1 MPPIRTNGIDTYYE
15 RRGSGPAIVF
25 VHAAILDS
33 HQWEPQVDV
42 LSEAYTTVTYDVRGH
57 GHTGGSA
64 VNRYSIELF
73 ADDLAALLDELDLE
87 KPVLCA
93 HSTGGCIAQVYA
105 ARHPE
110 KLSGLVLASTYTPEI
125 ITRGEWLQRSVLM
138 RATIPPVRLLGYERV
153 EKAMVWLQERFQGA
167 DVSGDYEAIQALRKQ
182 GPTMTS
188 AEFAKVIRAIVAFA
202 ESEVDFSAITV
213 PTLVL
218 FGEND
223 VDFVRRH
230 AVVLGGE
237 LPDATVREIPGAGH
251 GSNLDNPDFFTDAVR
266 EFVRDLAGYDVAES
280 ESERTDAAES

>member
-1 MPPIRTNGIDTYYE
+1 MPTIRTNGVDTYYE
-15 RRGSGPAIVF
+15 RRGNGPPIVF

-33 HQWEPQVDV
+33 HQWRPQVDV
-42 LSEAYTTVTYDVRGH
+42 LGEDYTTITYDVRGH
-57 GHTGGSA
+57 GRTGRSELD
-64 VNRYSIELF
+64 RYSIELF
-73 ADDLAALLDELDLE
+73 ADDLAALIDELDLE
-87 KPVLCA
+87 TPVLCA

-110 KLSGLVLASTYTPEI
+110 KLSGLVLASTYTPDI
-125 ITRGEWLQRSVLM
+125 ATRGEWLQRSLLM

-153 EKAMVWLQERFQGA
+153 EKAMVWLQERFQGE
-167 DVSGDYEAIQALRKQ
+167 DVSGDYEAIQALRKE

-202 ESEVDFSAITV
+202 ESEVDFAAITV

-230 AVVLGGE
+230 AVTLGGE
-237 LPDATVREIPGAGH
+237 LPDVTVREIPGAGH
-251 GSNLDNPDFFTDAVR
+251 GSNLDDPEFFTDAVR
-266 EFVRDLAGYDVAES
+266 EFVGERPGFDVAES
-280 ESERTDAAES
+280 GAAVGDAADS